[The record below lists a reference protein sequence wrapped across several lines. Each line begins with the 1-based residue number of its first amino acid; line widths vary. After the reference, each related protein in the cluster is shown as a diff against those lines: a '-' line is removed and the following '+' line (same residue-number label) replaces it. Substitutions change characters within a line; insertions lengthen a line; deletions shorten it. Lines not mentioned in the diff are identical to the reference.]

1 MIGCNISVAFYTPNA
16 GGNANRAS
24 TLAKMKL
31 LRRGH
36 ATPYFSGS

>member
-24 TLAKMKL
+24 TLAKDEAAAGRSCGTL
-31 LRRGH
+31 
-36 ATPYFSGS
+36 FWW